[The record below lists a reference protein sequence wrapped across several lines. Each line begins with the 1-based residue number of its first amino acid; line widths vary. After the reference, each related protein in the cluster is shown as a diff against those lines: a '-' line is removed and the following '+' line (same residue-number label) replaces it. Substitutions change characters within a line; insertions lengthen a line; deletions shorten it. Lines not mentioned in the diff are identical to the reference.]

1 MMRKKITISILIAV
15 VAIVIIATILVFGR
29 KGPPPIE
36 EQLDLLLSNGDG
48 VNIVSEDGEK
58 IDSLQGGITATKIYE
73 SIEYSVLSEEVNG
86 SNANFEVQFTTP
98 DIVRMAESFS
108 AEHAE
113 KQDIDFN
120 SWLIDALDTEY
131 ATTKKTI
138 SLAMVYQNRDW
149 ALVANNDLY
158 DVLTGGALNYY
169 ADQQKKSFEAWK
181 EIAES

>member
-1 MMRKKITISILIAV
+1 MREKITISILIAV

-48 VNIVSEDGEK
+48 VNIVSEDGGK

-98 DIVRMAESFS
+98 DIVRMAGSFS